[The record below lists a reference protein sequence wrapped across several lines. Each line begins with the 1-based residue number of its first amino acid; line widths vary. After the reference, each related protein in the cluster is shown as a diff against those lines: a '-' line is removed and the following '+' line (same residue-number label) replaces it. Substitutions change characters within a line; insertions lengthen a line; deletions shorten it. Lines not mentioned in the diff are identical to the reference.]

1 MSSKPQHNGTDH
13 RDSSQR
19 PDWYVPIAPVE
30 NDERTVQELLQDLQ
44 VVCEPG
50 DLSDDLCAELAAY
63 LDQFLLPRPS
73 P

>member
-30 NDERTVQELLQDLQ
+30 NDERTVQQSLVDIFGTDPPEL
-44 VVCEPG
+44 P
-50 DLSDDLCAELAAY
+50 DDLRDELVAD
-63 LDQFLLPRPS
+63 LDRFLVPRES
-73 P
+73 

>member
-30 NDERTVQELLQDLQ
+30 NDERTVQELLRDLQ
-44 VVCEPG
+44 VVCEPQE
-50 DLSDDLCAELAAY
+50 LSDELRADLTKY
-63 LDQFLLPRPS
+63 LDQFGTPRS
-73 P
+73 TA